1 MPVAQKKI
9 KLKIKKGDTVV
20 VTAGR
25 DKGKS
30 GEVLSTSPTENRA
43 IVKGINM
50 VKRHTKAQGAQE
62 GGIIPK
68 SLSIHVSNLAL
79 KDPKDGKPT
88 RVVYKMVGDKK
99 VRFAKRSGETIDG

>member
-1 MPVAQKKI
+1 MKIAEKI
-9 KLKIKKGDTVV
+9 KLKIKKGDKVI

-30 GEVLSTSPTENRA
+30 GEVLSTIPTENRA
-43 IVKGINM
+43 VVAGINL

-62 GGIIPK
+62 GGIITK

-88 RVVYKMVGDKK
+88 RVGYKMVGDKK